1 MVSRLKIAL
10 LSFWKWAHW
19 ALPAVA
25 GVVIAF
31 THHDLLGPVV
41 DNGGDNAYHLLS
53 EYALAHA
60 LDAGDNLFGPL
71 AVDVGLPVLRF
82 YQALF
87 YLKAVALQ
95 SLTGLDMRFVHN
107 LMVTIC
113 FSLSPLSYC
122 YFLRALGLRRF
133 AAGSGALVAA
143 ISVGSF
149 GNSFEAYH
157 GIGIATQSMGA
168 LFFPLFL
175 GSFIGMLRGNNRW
188 SSTSLFFA
196 LAFLSHA
203 MMAIYAV
210 CAGVLYYIV
219 APVRILASAVRLTL
233 FALFG
238 AALVAFWVFPFI
250 EHSMEMRA
258 VPDSIVRGQAKRWWF
273 ASVSRDEM
281 VALAASGRMLDDPR
295 VVHGAQTDPLDKLMD
310 KVSIGGTR
318 RTRLPIV
325 TALAALGMIV
335 AIMGIRRTSNRFLL
349 SGLAFSLV
357 LFAGPDDYPWLRHL
371 PFMKIIQT
379 FRCTYLIELFA
390 FGLCGVGLESVAR
403 HAWRVVAVRGSPARG
418 ILAVLF
424 ITGSL
429 AVVAACCSEIVLLS
443 QKFIR
448 VHPQAAL
455 DSMID
460 AHGSLEKKG
469 YPFQVLSRQR
479 WGSYKSWLIAKG
491 YRSPCSHWGSVGPT
505 TSFQFCVA
513 TSNAPKKVD
522 MLALSGVRFISGRAD
537 HVEKYLEA
545 RDEDG
550 VPIYERLPNGKDR
563 AKKNNAWHFLLDSGR
578 DSFLRPLVGEPLPV
592 VCSDAQW
599 TWIVRG
605 WVSRYHEN
613 LRDESSLVPMRV
625 TAGSVEESGL
635 SGRATRVLYVDDH
648 KLEDDREAL
657 ADFSARGGLVVS
669 TFDIKGVE
677 TTRPGSSA
685 SLWTALT
692 GKTQNKKNAN
702 ARAYREDDDP
712 GIEAARIEM
721 KPNTRNS
728 GQHYTFEIDT
738 LKDVVAIL
746 PTKAVPGWN
755 AHLDGV
761 ALPVFPAGPDMV
773 GVVVPRGAHDLSF
786 DWRMPG
792 HHVALLF
799 TSIGAAVIVL
809 FVWLLSVA
817 GVFARLTPSRHS
829 PARGRGR

>member
-1 MVSRLKIAL
+1 MASRLRTAL

-25 GVVIAF
+25 GVVIAA

-41 DNGGDNAYHLLS
+41 NNGGDNVYHLLS

-60 LDAGDNLFGPL
+60 LNAGDNLFGPL

-87 YLKAVALQ
+87 YLKAVAIH

-133 AAGSGALVAA
+133 AAGTGALVAA

-168 LFFPLFL
+168 FFFPLFL
-175 GSFIGMLRGNNRW
+175 GSFICMLRGNNRW
-188 SSTSLFFA
+188 SSTSLLFA
-196 LAFLSHA
+196 AAFLSHA

-210 CAGVLYYIV
+210 CAGVLYYLV
-219 APVRILASAVRLTL
+219 APVRIRASAVRLTL
-233 FALFG
+233 FVIFG
-238 AALVAFWVFPFI
+238 ALLVAFWVFPFI
-250 EHSMEMRA
+250 EHTMEMRA
-258 VPDSIVRGQAKRWWF
+258 VPDSVVRGQAKRWWF
-273 ASVSRDEM
+273 TSVSRDEM
-281 VALAASGRMLDDPR
+281 VALAASGRLLDDPR
-295 VVHGAQTDPLDKLMD
+295 VAHGAQTDPLDKLMD

-318 RTRLPIV
+318 RTRPPIV
-325 TALAALGMIV
+325 TALMALGMIV

-390 FGLCGVGLESVAR
+390 FGLCGVGLEAVAR
-403 HAWRVVAVRGSPARG
+403 HGWRVVAGRGSRARV
-418 ILAVLF
+418 ILGAIF
-424 ITGSL
+424 ITGSV
-429 AVVAACCSEIVLLS
+429 AGVAACCAEIVVLS
-443 QKFIR
+443 QRHIR

-455 DSMID
+455 DSMTD
-460 AHGSLEKKG
+460 AHSSLDENG
-469 YPFQVLSRQR
+469 YPFQVLCRQR
-479 WGSYKSWLIAKG
+479 WGSYKSWLIAMG
-491 YRSPCSHWGSVGPT
+491 YRSPCSHWGGVGPT

-513 TSNAPKKVD
+513 TSKSPEKID
-522 MLALSGVRFISGRAD
+522 MLALSGVRFVSGKAGN
-537 HVEKYLEA
+537 VKKYLEA
-545 RDEDG
+545 RDADG
-550 VPIYERLPNGKDR
+550 VPIYQRLPNGKDR
-563 AKKNNAWHFLLDSGR
+563 KKKSNAGHFLLDSGR
-578 DSFLRPLVGEPLPV
+578 DSFLRPLRGEPLPV

-599 TWIVRG
+599 TWIVKG
-605 WVSRYHEN
+605 WVSRFHQN
-613 LRDESSLVPMRV
+613 LRDKNCLVPMRV
-625 TAGSVEESGL
+625 AAGSLEESGL
-635 SGRATRVLYVDDH
+635 TSRSSKVLYVDGR
-648 KLEDDREAL
+648 KLSNDRKAL
-657 ADFSARGGLVVS
+657 ADFSAGGGLVVS
-669 TFDIKGVE
+669 TFDIEGVG
-677 TTRPGSSA
+677 TVRPGSS
-685 SLWTALT
+685 SLFWSALT
-692 GKTQNKKNAN
+692 GKAHGKIK
-702 ARAYREDDDP
+702 ARDRTYREDDDP
-712 GIEAARIEM
+712 GIEVANIEM
-721 KPNTRNS
+721 KPSPRHS
-728 GQHYTFEIDT
+728 AQRYTFEIDA
-738 LKDVVAIL
+738 LEDVVAIL

-773 GVVVPRGAHDLSF
+773 GVIVPQGAHDLSF
-786 DWRMPG
+786 EWRMPG
-792 HHVALLF
+792 RHVALLF
-799 TSIGAAVIVL
+799 SSIAAAVIAL

-817 GVFARLTPSRHS
+817 GVFARFRRRT
-829 PARGRGR
+829 A